1 MPVRGKTW
9 KDTDEVADGG
19 RDGESRTGAAT
30 ATSTTSGRDRS
41 DPTHNDPTRND
52 PTRNALPR
60 NVPGRSTPEQ
70 KENPAGETAGLEK
83 REEGFSYGVR
93 SGNLV
98 SGFRC

>member
-30 ATSTTSGRDRS
+30 ATSTSSGRERS
-41 DPTHNDPTRND
+41 DPTHND

>member
-1 MPVRGKTW
+1 MGSRG
-9 KDTDEVADGG
+9 
-19 RDGESRTGAAT
+19 RGAAT
-30 ATSTTSGRDRS
+30 ATSTSSGRERS
-41 DPTHNDPTRND
+41 DPTRNDPTHNDPTRD
-52 PTRNALPR
+52 ALPR

-70 KENPAGETAGLEK
+70 KENPAGETAGLER

>member
-1 MPVRGKTW
+1 MGSRG
-9 KDTDEVADGG
+9 
-19 RDGESRTGAAT
+19 RGAAT
-30 ATSTTSGRDRS
+30 ATSTTSGRERS
-41 DPTHNDPTRND
+41 D